1 MVTETEPKN
10 GGSPDCASPDK
21 NCTSSDKK
29 VSECTEYRCIS
40 NISGTCM
47 HDPCTPCDRD
57 GNTFTVLPVIDAEVG
72 NAALRLVED
81 LSRGKVLHQIVN
93 ADTMDEALRLVRV
106 LKGHKR
112 PVVTEEPSPT
122 PHPFLDVAFL
132 KLKAVR

>member
-1 MVTETEPKN
+1 METEPKKAERGNPCN
-10 GGSPDCASPDK
+10 GSAPIIDSGL
-21 NCTSSDKK
+21 TSEKGCDNF
-29 VSECTEYRCIS
+29 RCIS
-40 NISGTCM
+40 LENGKCL
-47 HDPCTPCDRD
+47 HDAPCVPCDRE